1 MPPCLLVWFVVRSKQ
16 RPLVCAFAYSLLLS
30 PPSTPNTLH
39 PAVSHSVT
47 YFYVYKA
54 DICRLIQ
61 SHPTSRPRLTDAP
74 DHHRPPISRVSYTA
88 TVGSKTD
95 YSGRGIGGWNWWL
108 ELVVAGV
115 LGEFRD
121 DLVVCVDTEAT
132 QGLFSRV
139 LRNRSRVYSIRRPSV
154 IKLEHSTSR
163 VFHTATVV
171 LQLGPLTLPVS
182 HTATVVLKTWT
193 SPTDLACIIY
203 GDCRSSSLNPR
214 PRLYYIRRLSSSR
227 LGTRILLTV

>member
-1 MPPCLLVWFVVRSKQ
+1 MPSYPVTPHLQSSFDRRSQPSSPTDLTRIIYSDCRQQDGLLGTR
-16 RPLVCAFAYSLLLS
+16 
-30 PPSTPNTLH
+30 
-39 PAVSHSVT
+39 
-47 YFYVYKA
+47 
-54 DICRLIQ
+54 
-61 SHPTSRPRLTDAP
+61 
-74 DHHRPPISRVSYTA
+74 
-88 TVGSKTD
+88 
-95 YSGRGIGGWNWWL
+95 NWWL

-115 LGEFRD
+115 LGEFHD

-132 QGLFSRV
+132 QGLFSHV

-154 IKLEHSTSR
+154 IKLEHSTSC

-171 LQLGPLTLPVS
+171 LQLGFLTSPVS